1 MVATRPGRPFSAAR
15 PRSASIR
22 RPERSTTVPALPGAG
37 PEPGSSVRKV
47 LLVTG
52 AVFLFNSS
60 LPTALAPLLPHLADE
75 FSLSKAQ
82 AGLLTAAFGAGIV
95 VGTAPALVLASRL
108 GVKPS
113 VLLGLGLMIVSS
125 VVFAMAPSAPVLELS
140 RLAQGVSVAIAWP
153 SATAWL
159 VGFGSSER
167 RGELIGIAARASI
180 AGAVFGP
187 VLGGIATVVGRA
199 LTFGIV
205 ALVGLAVI
213 IWAVRAPALPL
224 SRRRRPGVLLSALRQ
239 PNVVGGLWLGM
250 IAALFL
256 GVLVVL
262 SPLDLHRLGWSPIG
276 ISAVFLVST
285 GLLAAASPAIGRWFD
300 RRGPTAPVRAG
311 LLTATGVFVAF
322 PLAEEYWTTAALVL
336 AATLAYGLCWVSAVA
351 LLGAGAEQA
360 GADYAPGF
368 AVVNL
373 TWAVGQFSGAA
384 LAGALAGAVGDTLP
398 SVSVGVICLLTL
410 ALLGRFTRSNRAVVS
425 EETLST
431 DSSTAR

>member
-1 MVATRPGRPFSAAR
+1 M
-15 PRSASIR
+15 
-22 RPERSTTVPALPGAG
+22 
-37 PEPGSSVRKV
+37 RKV

-52 AVFLFNSS
+52 AVFVFNSS

-75 FSLSKAQ
+75 FSLSKGQ

-95 VGTAPALVLASRL
+95 VGTAPALLLASRL

-113 VLLGLGLMIVSS
+113 VLLGLALMIASS
-125 VVFAMAPSAPVLELS
+125 VGFAMAPSAQALELS

-180 AGAVFGP
+180 GGAVFGP

-205 ALVGLAVI
+205 ALVGLAVVV
-213 IWAVRAPALPL
+213 WALRAPALPL
-224 SRRRRPGVLLSALRQ
+224 TKRRRPRVLLAALRQ
-239 PNVVGGLWLGM
+239 PGVAGGLWLGM
-250 IAALFL
+250 LAALFL

-262 SPLDLHRLGWSPIG
+262 APLDLHRLGWSSIG
-276 ISAVFLVST
+276 ISAVFLIST

-300 RRGPTAPVRAG
+300 RRGPVAPVRAG
-311 LLTATGVFVAF
+311 LLIATGVFIAF
-322 PLAEEYWTTAALVL
+322 PLAQGRWTTAGLVL
-336 AATLAYGLCWVSAVA
+336 AALLAYGLCWVSAVA

-360 GADYAPGF
+360 GADYALAF

-373 TWAVGQFSGAA
+373 TWATGQFSGAA
-384 LAGALAGAVGDTLP
+384 LAGALASAVGDTLP
-398 SVSVGVICLLTL
+398 SVSVAAICLLSL
-410 ALLGRFTRSNRAVVS
+410 AVVRGFTRSHRAVAS
-425 EETLST
+425 EERLST
-431 DSSTAR
+431 DSSAAR